1 MTKTYSSCM
10 ISRENS
16 PDVQSSTMT
25 ALYSLANWT
34 SLPVHVAFIPCI
46 ASFFQ
51 ASISRTI
58 WLTSALWML
67 ENEDYHYQCS
77 QSCLLSWDGATG
89 RLVYLP
95 GKIFLSLHVW
105 LQTVY
110 KEGLLLSD
118 SIAFLLGDLPT
129 IFHAA
134 VTSYG
139 VQQEL
144 RILACKQAL
153 YSLLYQ
159 NARSC

>member
-1 MTKTYSSCM
+1 MS
-10 ISRENS
+10 SRENF

-25 ALYSLANWT
+25 ALYSLANST

-46 ASFFQ
+46 AIFFWPFHLMDQ
-51 ASISRTI
+51 LIDFILQYLHKEYLKMKTITINIHNHASCHETEQLAS
-58 WLTSALWML
+58 LP
-67 ENEDYHYQCS
+67 
-77 QSCLLSWDGATG
+77 
-89 RLVYLP
+89 YLP
-95 GKIFLSLHVW
+95 GRISLSLHVW

-110 KEGLLLSD
+110 KDSLLLSD
-118 SIAFLLGDLPT
+118 SIAFLLGDVPT

-153 YSLLYQ
+153 CSLLYQ